1 MKNVEW
7 IFFPF
12 LALPPSNVKV
22 SAYQIVSNVILFWR
36 CNQASANVMH
46 KLENQQETLYFY
58 NVDN

>member
-1 MKNVEW
+1 MD
-7 IFFPF
+7 FFPF

-22 SAYQIVSNVILFWR
+22 SAYQIFSNVILFRR